1 MRKVQE
7 ILRLRHTAGLSVR
20 TIARS
25 LGLSVGVVQSYLAA
39 ARHAGVGWPLPE
51 GMSAEQLAALL
62 GGSVTT
68 KPAAARALPEMAYVH
83 GELKRKEVTL
93 QLLWEEYRRE
103 HPECYSYPQFCRYYR
118 AWTRTLSPTIRQTY
132 LAGEKMFVDWAGPTI
147 PVYDPMTGQVWPAN
161 LFVAALGA
169 SNYTYAEAF
178 ANRQLPAWIEGHIHS
193 YEFFGGVPVLTVAD
207 NEKTGV
213 TYPSRYEPGLN
224 PTYQD
229 LGTHY
234 GTVMLPTRP
243 RRPRDKAKV
252 EAAVLFAERWIIAAL
267 RDRTFFSLAELN
279 RAIRELLQRLNERPF
294 KKLPGSR
301 RSLFEE
307 LDRPALQPLPEC
319 RYELAEWRKAKVN
332 IDYHVQVE
340 NHCYSVP
347 YRLVH
352 ATVDVR
358 LTARTVELLHNGV
371 RVAAHA
377 RSYERGK
384 ATTDPA
390 HRPKSHQQHLEWTP
404 SRLMHWAEVAVGQHA
419 AQAVRSILERQPHP
433 EMGYRA
439 CLGLMRL
446 SRIYG
451 RERLEQACSR
461 ALALEAC
468 SYRSIK
474 SMLQTGLDRQPLSQL
489 TPWRPAPSH
498 PNVRGADYYLS
509 SVTQDMSRSTQDQQP
524 DKGKE
529 AVC

>member
-1 MRKVQE
+1 MANTRLSMRKVRE
-7 ILRLRHTAGLSVR
+7 ILRLRHEAGLSVR
-20 TIARS
+20 EIARS
-25 LGLSVGVVQSYLAA
+25 LGISVGVVQNYLTST
-39 ARHAGVGWPLPE
+39 HKAGLTWPLPE
-51 GMSAEQLAALL
+51 GVDEERLQALL
-62 GGSVTT
+62 LVT
-68 KPAAARALPEMAYVH
+68 PSAARAVGRVLPEMAYLH
-83 GELKRKEVTL
+83 SELKRKGVTL
-93 QLLWEEYRRE
+93 QLLWEEYRRD

-118 AWTRTLSPTIRQTY
+118 EWAKKLEPTIRQAY
-132 LAGEKMFVDWAGPTI
+132 RAGEKLFVDWAGPTI
-147 PVYDPMTGQVWPAN
+147 PVHDPVTGQVRPAS

-193 YEFFGGVPVLTVAD
+193 YEFLGGVPVLTVAD

-224 PTYQD
+224 PSYQD
-229 LGTHY
+229 LATHY

-243 RRPRDKAKV
+243 HKARDKAKV

-267 RDRTFFSLAELN
+267 RHQTFFSLLELN
-279 RAIRELLQRLNERPF
+279 KAIRELLVHLNDRPF
-294 KKLPGSR
+294 KKLAGSR
-301 RSLFEE
+301 QSLFEQ
-307 LDRPALQPLPEC
+307 LDRPALRPLPER

-332 IDYHVQVE
+332 IDYHVQVDT
-340 NHCYSVP
+340 HCYSVP

-358 LTARTVELLHNGV
+358 LTARTVELLLNGV
-371 RVAAHA
+371 RVAAHM

-404 SRLMHWAEVAVGQHA
+404 SRLIHWAGAEVGPHC
-419 AQAVRSILERQPHP
+419 AQAVTRILEIQPHP

-446 SRIYG
+446 GRMYG
-451 RERLEQACSR
+451 KVRLEQSCAR
-461 ALALEAC
+461 ALSLAAC

-474 SMLQTGLDRQPLSQL
+474 SMLQTGLDRQPLMSLSQSPPVIRHL
-489 TPWRPAPSH
+489 
-498 PNVRGADYYLS
+498 NVRGADYYLS
-509 SVTQDMSRSTQDQQP
+509 SAGQDQQP
-524 DKGKE
+524 INKEE

>member
-1 MRKVQE
+1 MANTRLSMRKVRE
-7 ILRLRHTAGLSVR
+7 ILRLRHEAGLSVR
-20 TIARS
+20 EIAWS
-25 LGLSVGVVQSYLAA
+25 LGISVGGVQNYLAGA
-39 ARHAGVGWPLPE
+39 AKAGLIWPLPE
-51 GMSAEQLAALL
+51 GLDEERLQARLCTPE
-62 GGSVTT
+62 SVEGIP
-68 KPAAARALPEMAYVH
+68 PASQRPLPEMTYLRR
-83 GELKRKEVTL
+83 ELTRKGVTL
-93 QLLWEEYRRE
+93 QLLWEEYRRD
-103 HPECYSYPQFCRYYR
+103 HSECYSYPQFCRYYR
-118 AWTRTLSPTIRQTY
+118 EWAHRLDPTIRQAY
-132 LAGEKMFVDWAGPTI
+132 RAGEKQFVDWAGPTI
-147 PVYDPMTGQVWPAN
+147 PVHDPVTGLVWPAS

-178 ANRQLPAWIEGHIHS
+178 ANRQLPAWIDGHIHS

-224 PTYQD
+224 PSYQD
-229 LGTHY
+229 LASHY

-243 RRPRDKAKV
+243 RKARDKAKV

-267 RDRTFFSLAELN
+267 RHQTFFSLLELN
-279 RAIRELLQRLNERPF
+279 QAIRELLGRLNERPF
-294 KKLPGSR
+294 KKMAGTR
-301 RSLFEE
+301 RSLFEQ
-307 LDRPALQPLPEC
+307 LDRPALRPLPER

-332 IDYHVQVE
+332 IDYHVQVDT
-340 NHCYSVP
+340 HCYSVP

-358 LTARTVELLHNGV
+358 LTTRTVELLLNGV
-371 RVAAHA
+371 RVAAHM

-404 SRLMHWAEVAVGQHA
+404 SRMIHWAGAEVGPQC
-419 AQAVRSILERQPHP
+419 AQAVTRILEIQPHP

-446 SRIYG
+446 GRMYG
-451 RERLEQACSR
+451 KVRLEQACER
-461 ALALEAC
+461 ALSLEAC

-474 SMLQTGLDRQPLSQL
+474 SMLQTGLDRQPLL
-489 TPWRPAPSH
+489 NLLPAPPVIRH
-498 PNVRGADYYLS
+498 LNVRGADYY
-509 SVTQDMSRSTQDQQP
+509 QQP
-524 DKGKE
+524 SNKEE